1 MDMIQIKTLKCSNDG
16 MYKNKQAAEKA
27 LRKSEEK
34 QHLSLSL
41 ENERKNKPYFKKM
54 YHNC

>member
-1 MDMIQIKTLKCSNDG
+1 MIQIKTLKCSNDG